1 MTTNEQH
8 LNLVIAACQA
18 KRAADM
24 QKLFSLIVAAFS
36 FGSGCAFV
44 SCMQMMSGS
53 SALKNSSIPLPMQAL
68 IPFTFQVIIFMSLK
82 SDEQPVSRVL
92 SWTIIFLGPMLP

>member
-24 QKLFSLIVAAFS
+24 QKFFSLIVAAFS
-36 FGSGCAFV
+36 FGTGCAF
-44 SCMQMMSGS
+44 
-53 SALKNSSIPLPMQAL
+53 IW
-68 IPFTFQVIIFMSLK
+68 FIICSLMA
-82 SDEQPVSRVL
+82 
-92 SWTIIFLGPMLP
+92 IIL

>member
-24 QKLFSLIVAAFS
+24 QKLFSLIVVAFS

-44 SCMQMMSGS
+44 WFLIGS
-53 SALKNSSIPLPMQAL
+53 LMAL
-68 IPFTFQVIIFMSLK
+68 IL
-82 SDEQPVSRVL
+82 
-92 SWTIIFLGPMLP
+92 

>member
-24 QKLFSLIVAAFS
+24 QKIFSLIVAAFS

-44 SCMQMMSGS
+44 W
-53 SALKNSSIPLPMQAL
+53 
-68 IPFTFQVIIFMSLK
+68 FIICTFMSIL
-82 SDEQPVSRVL
+82 L
-92 SWTIIFLGPMLP
+92 